1 MRAVLCV
8 FLLAFSA
15 YAGNVKTAG
24 VSAGDAA
31 TRDLQLREFG
41 MVFHP
46 QTYGYLG
53 ANLLYFPLPVQTKLS
68 TEYGKHEGYVLR
80 QNFAAYFADSLG
92 KSPWQLG
99 VLWWFERHGWDS
111 EDFLLFPHYGDFSLI
126 RSVQTAGVTL
136 SRPDLGWGIA
146 GGIQYSNPEF
156 VGRGYEA
163 ETDSLFEWA
172 AFTWSSFS
180 VQTSFHHPRF
190 RHARLSLNLESQ
202 QVLGGHSSRPCTY
215 LPNIDIA
222 LYDRNGDSNDSLRLS
237 WEQNLIAQRLYAEVL
252 VYFPDKAL
260 RSVSLKYYP
269 DPSKIVS
276 FDVTCYRKPGGDL
289 LWGGGITM
297 PFIRVAY
304 NHADDIENVFGLR
317 GTWIVQ
323 FHLGIEKILDKF
335 VGLNGSRSTPMMTRS
350 IDTDESLKKQR
361 REEREKTLRSSDG
374 LSSRTKEITAKGIV
388 VEEAK

>member
-1 MRAVLCV
+1 M
-8 FLLAFSA
+8 
-15 YAGNVKTAG
+15 
-24 VSAGDAA
+24 
-31 TRDLQLREFG
+31 
-41 MVFHP
+41 
-46 QTYGYLG
+46 
-53 ANLLYFPLPVQTKLS
+53 
-68 TEYGKHEGYVLR
+68 
-80 QNFAAYFADSLG
+80 
-92 KSPWQLG
+92 
-99 VLWWFERHGWDS
+99 
-111 EDFLLFPHYGDFSLI
+111 
-126 RSVQTAGVTL
+126 
-136 SRPDLGWGIA
+136 
-146 GGIQYSNPEF
+146 
-156 VGRGYEA
+156 
-163 ETDSLFEWA
+163 
-172 AFTWSSFS
+172 
-180 VQTSFHHPRF
+180 
-190 RHARLSLNLESQ
+190 
-202 QVLGGHSSRPCTY
+202 
-215 LPNIDIA
+215 
-222 LYDRNGDSNDSLRLS
+222 
-237 WEQNLIAQRLYAEVL
+237 
-252 VYFPDKAL
+252 